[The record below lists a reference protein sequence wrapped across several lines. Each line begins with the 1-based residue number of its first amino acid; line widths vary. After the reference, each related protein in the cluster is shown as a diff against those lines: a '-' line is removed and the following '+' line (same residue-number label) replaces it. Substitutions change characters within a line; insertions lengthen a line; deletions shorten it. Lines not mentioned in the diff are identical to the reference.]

1 MKGSFHMLCN
11 FTGATSTRENMI
23 PFQPNEYFL
32 PRDRNVKIDSDLS
45 SKADGKIHRK

>member
-11 FTGATSTRENMI
+11 FTGATSTKQSMI
-23 PFQPNEYFL
+23 PFQLNEYYL

-45 SKADGKIHRK
+45 SETDDKVHRK